1 MKIAALDSSGLVAS
15 VAVIED
21 EVLVA
26 EYTVNHKK
34 THSQTLL
41 PMLDE
46 IKRMVEL
53 DLGTLDAIAVSAGP
67 GSFTGLRIGSATA
80 KGLGLALNIPL
91 VSVPTIDALAYN
103 LYGTDKLIC
112 PIMDARR
119 NQVYTGIYESVRNE
133 DGTYVQR
140 RILEQCAIG
149 IEEIAKKLNGLGREV
164 VFLGDGVPV
173 FKEQLAQIMNVPY
186 SFAPANMNRQ
196 HAAAVAVLGM
206 QLYRQ
211 GKAES
216 AAEHKPEYLRVS
228 QAERERNDT
237 IVIRKMEEQD
247 LAEVAKL
254 EEENFS
260 MPWSVDS
267 FRELVSHPDALYL
280 VAIDRD
286 SVCGTCGVRNISG
299 EGEVTNVV
307 IREEYRGSGLG
318 QKLLTELLRQ
328 GAEMG
333 IEAFT
338 LEVRKSN
345 ATAIHVYEKLGF
357 VSEGIRP
364 HFYEKPDEDAVI
376 MWRR

>member
-1 MKIAALDSSGLVAS
+1 MI
-15 VAVIED
+15 
-21 EVLVA
+21 
-26 EYTVNHKK
+26 
-34 THSQTLL
+34 
-41 PMLDE
+41 
-46 IKRMVEL
+46 
-53 DLGTLDAIAVSAGP
+53 DAITAEIIAKKYYKQIY
-67 GSFTGLRIGSATA
+67 SFCYSNLFCDEYGASEVTQEVFLFFQEQRETLENTNIQAWLYKVAKNKMGEYIRANKKYQKKFAELTEFSATVSDSEIFVHIENDVNVDDEEIL
-80 KGLGLALNIPL
+80 KRKEFVLKAL
-91 VSVPTIDALAYN
+91 SKRDRM
-103 LYGTDKLIC
+103 LYKK
-112 PIMDARR
+112 
-119 NQVYTGIYESVRNE
+119 IYVENK
-133 DGTYVQR
+133 TYK
-140 RILEQCAIG
+140 
-149 IEEIAKKLNGLGREV
+149 EIAKELNELGREV
-164 VFLGDGVPV
+164 IFLGDGVPV
-173 FKEQLAQIMNVPY
+173 FREQLARLMKVPY

-206 QLYRQ
+206 QLYQQ

-216 AAEHKPEYLRVS
+216 ASAHKPEYLRVS

-286 SVCGTCGVRNISG
+286 RVCGTCGVRNISG

-345 ATAIHVYEKLGF
+345 AIAIHVYEKLGF